1 MARTPTIPP
10 RNQWF
15 RLVKDARGDVIGVE
29 PTDAFYKFSI
39 GEREYSTNVN
49 TGVNRARAEAAA
61 AQTTAESASQTAQD
75 VASNE
80 FTLTVDSPFAFELIA
95 AEAPVYTTTSSVTVT
110 PSGGTAPYSYLWA
123 KVSGDDFDIGA
134 PTSATTAFSGAPEFN
149 SDLSG
154 VYRCTVTDDA
164 GSPLTA
170 SITVS
175 VTISHISIT
184 G

>member
-1 MARTPTIPP
+1 MARTPTVPP
-10 RNQWF
+10 ISQPLVDKDG
-15 RLVKDARGDVIGVE
+15 RLTQ
-29 PTDAFYKFSI
+29 PWYKFLT

-75 VASNE
+75 VGSNE
-80 FTLTVDSPFAFELIA
+80 FTLTVDSPFAFELISGGT
-95 AEAPVYTTTSSVTVT
+95 PTYTTTNSVTVT
-110 PSGGTAPYSYLWA
+110 PAGGTAPYTYAWT

-134 PTSATTAFSGAPEFN
+134 PTTATTTFSGTPEFN